1 MLLTVLDRPVSHIRT
16 FFFASFVTLIC
27 HVFITVRNNRMDSV
41 FDVISL
47 NKVQGTVKVL
57 FHIVLKLTRMK
68 LS

>member
-27 HVFITVRNNRMDSV
+27 HVFITVRKNRMDSI

-47 NKVQGTVKVL
+47 HRVQCAMTAL
-57 FHIVLKLTRMK
+57 FHIVLNLIRMK